1 MSKTIIRVTIIL
13 VAIYLILCYL
23 IALIFGCDV
32 WSQSYYLLFE
42 LCTCLCISKQGV
54 YHCKF
59 IKYTAYCI
67 LISDCIVCLHNHFS
81 ILPQNYI
88 VLLQA
93 AIITLG
99 LSTTLTLAIRHFLRV
114 KRLKRIWQVNHPS

>member
-13 VAIYLILCYL
+13 VAAYLILCYL

-67 LISDCIVCLHNHFS
+67 LISDCIVCLHNHFA

-93 AIITLG
+93 AIITFG
-99 LSTTLTLAIRHFLRV
+99 LSTTLALAIRHFIRV
-114 KRLKRIWQVNHPS
+114 KRLKRIWRVNHPS